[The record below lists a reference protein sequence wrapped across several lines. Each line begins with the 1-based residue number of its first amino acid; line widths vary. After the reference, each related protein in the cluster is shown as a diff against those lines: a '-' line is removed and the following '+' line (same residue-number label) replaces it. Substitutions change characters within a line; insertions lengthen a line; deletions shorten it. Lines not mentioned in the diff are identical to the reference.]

1 MQFAVTENPLT
12 SISADVVVLFAF
24 SKKDTYEP
32 TKDLKSFAK
41 ESAIDIEKILTL
53 ESFDAKKTKSILLY
67 TDGKILA
74 PRIMVMG
81 LGEKKDFDHN
91 VLREVIAHITK
102 SLPKTTNSIALSLL
116 EESHLSL
123 EEQAQ
128 MCAEGVLLGT
138 YVFANYKKKESDEK
152 KLETVMLSVGNKKD
166 IAAVE
171 VGIELGEVF
180 SQATMLARDLVNE
193 QAAVAT
199 PTMLADLALD
209 IAKKNEHVTCKIF
222 DREEVEKMGM
232 NAFLGIARGAET
244 PPKFIYLHYKPDK
257 QSNKKVALVGKGI
270 TFDTGGINVK
280 PGNYM
285 SDMKMDMAGGAA
297 VLGVFSVL
305 ESIQPDCEVMG
316 LIAATPNFI
325 SGNSIVPGDVVRALN
340 GKTIEVL
347 NTDAEGRVTMA
358 DSLSFAVK
366 EGATEIIDLA
376 TLTGAC
382 MVALGLQIAG
392 LMSNNEQLAAGV
404 KKAAEAAG
412 EKVWELPLPE
422 EYRDINKSEVA
433 DVANI
438 PNIRFGDAIAA
449 GIFLR
454 EFVDDTPWV
463 HLDIAGPAFTERD
476 YVFGQK
482 GGTGFGVRLLLSY
495 LRNSKA

>member
-1 MQFAVTENPLT
+1 
-12 SISADVVVLFAF
+12 
-24 SKKDTYEP
+24 
-32 TKDLKSFAK
+32 
-41 ESAIDIEKILTL
+41 
-53 ESFDAKKTKSILLY
+53 
-67 TDGKILA
+67 
-74 PRIMVMG
+74 
-81 LGEKKDFDHN
+81 
-91 VLREVIAHITK
+91 
-102 SLPKTTNSIALSLL
+102 
-116 EESHLSL
+116 
-123 EEQAQ
+123 
-128 MCAEGVLLGT
+128 
-138 YVFANYKKKESDEK
+138 
-152 KLETVMLSVGNKKD
+152 MLSVGNKKD
-166 IAAVE
+166 KAAVE
-171 VGIELGEVF
+171 AGIELGEAF

-222 DREEVEKMGM
+222 DRDEVEKMGM

-244 PPKFIYLHYKPDK
+244 PPKFIFLHYVPKK
-257 QSNKKVALVGKGI
+257 AGKKKVALVGKGI

-305 ESIQPDCEVMG
+305 ETIQPDCEVMG

-325 SGNSIVPGDVVRALN
+325 SGNAIVPGDVVRALN

-358 DSLSFAVK
+358 DSISFAVK

-392 LMSNNEQLAAGV
+392 LMSNDRALAEGV
-404 KKAAEAAG
+404 KKAAEESG

-422 EYRDINKSEVA
+422 EYKDINKSEVA
-433 DVANI
+433 DVANM
-438 PNIRFGDAIAA
+438 PNVRFGDAIAA
-449 GIFLR
+449 GLFLQ
-454 EFVDDTPWV
+454 EFVDTTPWV
-463 HLDIAGPAFTERD
+463 HLDIAGPAFTERE

-482 GGTGFGVRLLLSY
+482 GGTGFGVRLLLNY
-495 LRNSKA
+495 LRNNKA